1 MKKAAGRTCAA
12 LSPPTQGNGGAAG
25 QGRRHQSPAVV
36 TGHPFLHAHCTTTVF
51 QGCASRASP
60 FPPHCRENTPG
71 GQNAGGAQPETTPG
85 LGQLP
90 AGGPSWERLARIP
103 QERKSK
109 QRARGLICPCWRSPA
124 PLFSAPPPNTS
135 RPPGTTAAPQLEPLT
150 RNLLREQRFHRPSQS
165 HRLREA
171 KEIK

>member
-1 MKKAAGRTCAA
+1 MKKAAGRTHAA

-36 TGHPFLHAHCTTTVF
+36 TEHPFLHTRCTTTVF
-51 QGCASRASP
+51 RGCASRASP

-71 GQNAGGAQPETTPG
+71 GQNAGGGGTARDHPGPQPAPC
-85 LGQLP
+85 
-90 AGGPSWERLARIP
+90 GGPLLGKARIP

-109 QRARGLICPCWRSPA
+109 QRAWGLICPCWRSPA

-135 RPPGTTAAPQLEPLT
+135 RPPGTTAAPQPGLLT

-165 HRLREA
+165 HRLWEA